1 MNLIAIQKQINDL
14 RMQLN
19 DHNYRY
25 YVLDDPLISDSE
37 YDQLFRE
44 LQKLETDNPN
54 LITEDSPTRRVG
66 AEPLSSFGSWTHR
79 MPMLSLANAMNEDEL
94 AAFDTRVKK
103 GLDTEK
109 DLEYMAEPKLDGLA
123 VELVYENGF
132 FVNGSTRGDGITG
145 EDITQNLKTIAAI
158 PLSLR
163 KNGQKTPPLL
173 EVRGEVFI
181 TKDGFKKLNR
191 NQEKEELSPFANPR
205 NAAAGSLRQLDSKIT
220 ATRPLSIYCYEA
232 GRIDGISFDT
242 HEDFLSTLKEWGF
255 PVNPEIQKV
264 NNAETMVA
272 FHRNLEAKRDSL
284 PYEID
289 GTVFKVNAINQRNA
303 LGIRSRSPRW
313 AIAGKFKAQQATT
326 LVQNII
332 PSVGRTGAV
341 TPVARLE
348 PVNVGGV
355 VVTNAT
361 LHNQDEIDRKD
372 VRIGDTVLIQ
382 RAGDVIPEVVKV
394 IPAKRPPETKTYQ
407 LPTACPSCGQE
418 VFRPEGE
425 VVARCQNLSCPAQVK
440 GRIEHFV
447 SKGALDIDGFG
458 EKLVDQ
464 LVDKKLILTVDDIFK
479 LNFDDLVNL
488 ERMAEKSALNIL
500 TAIQDSKQTTFARFV
515 YALGIRNVGAHLS
528 KVLEK
533 AFVGDIKKF
542 MNAAAEELETIDE
555 VGPIVA
561 ETITTFLSNCTNTDV
576 IESCLSL
583 GIRLKKVEEPKSLLL
598 QGKTFVFTGA
608 LTQFSRNEAKEM
620 TEAHGGKVSGSVSKN
635 TDFVVVGPGAGSKLK
650 KATELDIPV
659 LSEAEF
665 LDMLK

>member
-44 LQKLETDNPN
+44 LQKLETDNPT

-79 MPMLSLANAMNEDEL
+79 LPMLSLANAMNEDEL

-145 EDITQNLKTIAAI
+145 EDITQNLKTITAI

-264 NNAETMVA
+264 KNAETMVA

-372 VRIGDTVLIQ
+372 VRVGDTVLIQ

-394 IPAKRPPETKTYQ
+394 IPAKRPPETKKYQ

-479 LNFDDLVNL
+479 LKFDDLVNL
-488 ERMAEKSALNIL
+488 DRMAEKSALNIL

-533 AFVGDIKKF
+533 AFVGDIEKF
-542 MNAAAEELETIDE
+542 MNAEEEELEAIDE

-635 TDFVVVGPGAGSKLK
+635 TDFVVAGPGAGSKLK

>member
-1 MNLIAIQKQINDL
+1 MSITDNQIQDL
-14 RMQLN
+14 RDQLN

-145 EDITQNLKTIAAI
+145 EDITQNLKTISAI

-284 PYEID
+284 PYGID
-289 GTVFKVNAINQRNA
+289 GTVFKVNVINQRNA

-372 VRIGDTVLIQ
+372 VRVGDTVLIQ

-407 LPTACPSCGQE
+407 LPTECPSCGQE

-425 VVARCQNLSCPAQVK
+425 VVTRCQNLSCPAQVK

-488 ERMAEKSALNIL
+488 DRMAEKSALNIL

-533 AFVGDIKKF
+533 AFVGDIEKF
-542 MNAAAEELETIDE
+542 MNAAAEELEAIDE

-561 ETITTFLSNCTNTDV
+561 ETITTFLSNCTNTNV
-576 IESCLSL
+576 IKSCLSL

-608 LTQFSRNEAKEM
+608 LTQFSRNETKEM

-635 TDFVVVGPGAGSKLK
+635 TNFVVAGPGAGSKLK

-665 LDMLK
+665 FDMLK